1 MTEQRTRPADRGSS
15 LRRGMLQA
23 LGFFAFV
30 EVIGLAAAPL
40 AALAF
45 GRLPGAGLGFAK
57 PLGVLLVAWAVWMAA
72 SIGPVRYGTA
82 TVVVVV
88 AAVALLVAYSPDV
101 WGTERP
107 MDMAFV
113 NAINASSSFPPHDP
127 WMSGEDL

>member
-82 TVVVVV
+82 TVIVV
-88 AAVALLVAYSPDV
+88 VALLVVA
-101 WGTERP
+101 GARP
-107 MDMAFV
+107 A
-113 NAINASSSFPPHDP
+113 APPP
-127 WMSGEDL
+127 APPARRPPRGGGGGG